1 MPETRHHQ
9 GRIFWGIVLVVI
21 GGLLLLDQM
30 DKLDFGEIIGR
41 WWPAIFILIGLAILI
56 GKESRQAGSGIFFIL
71 FGAFFLLMRLEILG
85 RTVWHYFWPLLIIG
99 LGLWLLVRPARG
111 PSRKNIAD
119 LPSGGLRLSAVLTGL
134 DRRVEAQDFRGGR
147 AEAILGALDLDLT
160 RAGLA
165 GGEATLE
172 LSVVMGGMDVR
183 VPREWLVVLHATPVL
198 GGVDDLTKPAPEAER
213 KGVLHVKASA
223 VLGGID
229 IKN

>member
-1 MPETRHHQ
+1 MPETRRHQ
-9 GRIFWGIVLVVI
+9 GRIFWGLVLVLV
-21 GGLLLLDQM
+21 GGLLLLDRM
-30 DKLDFGEIIGR
+30 DRLDFGELVSR
-41 WWPAIFILIGLAILI
+41 FWPAVFILIGLAILI
-56 GKESRQAGSGIFFIL
+56 GNNFRQAGSGIFFIL
-71 FGAFFLLMRLEILG
+71 FGTFFLLMRLEILG
-85 RTVWHYFWPLLIIG
+85 HTLWHYFWPLLIIV

-111 PSRKNIAD
+111 PAKKNVAN
-119 LPSGGLRLSAVLTGL
+119 LPSGDLRLSAVLTGL
-134 DRRVEAQDFRGGR
+134 DRRIEAQDFRGGR

-183 VPREWLVVLHATPVL
+183 VPREWLVVLQATPVL
-198 GGVDDLTKPAPEAER
+198 GGIDDLTKPVPEAER
-213 KGVLHVKASA
+213 KGVLHVRASA